1 MTDAAAQK
9 ATNKAI
15 KAEYKELKGA
25 INTAPGDINTFKRLT
40 DIFTPVAHLAGF
52 ADKLANIFTSVVQA
66 SGFADKVMQVSAIA
80 TTAGNAAGPFIPAVS
95 AGLGVVTLMTT
106 GAGLWKG
113 LLKGRSDETVRGYKT
128 QFNSAARGFLGAQ
141 IISTASMGLSALS
154 YGAGE
159 HLGLGAANGTPV
171 QLAIGT
177 TLGVIGAIA
186 GWKAHANAAKLS
198 VYSTAIRNAKNAG
211 SGVLAAPAA
220 AATPSTPTVV

>member
-1 MTDAAAQK
+1 MTDAAAK
-9 ATNKAI
+9 KAI
-15 KAEYKELKGA
+15 KAEYKELKSG

-40 DIFTPVAHLAGF
+40 DIFTPVAHFAGF
-52 ADKLANIFTSVVQA
+52 ADKLANIFTSAVQA
-66 SGFADKVMQVSAIA
+66 SGFADKVMQISTVA
-80 TTAGNAAGPFIPAVS
+80 TAAGNAAGPFIPAVS
-95 AGLGVVTLMTT
+95 AGLGLVTLMTT

-141 IISTASMGLSALS
+141 IVSTASMGLSALA

-159 HLGLGAANGTPV
+159 QIGLGAANGSPA

-211 SGVLAAPAA
+211 TAVPSAA
-220 AATPSTPTVV
+220 PSTPTVV